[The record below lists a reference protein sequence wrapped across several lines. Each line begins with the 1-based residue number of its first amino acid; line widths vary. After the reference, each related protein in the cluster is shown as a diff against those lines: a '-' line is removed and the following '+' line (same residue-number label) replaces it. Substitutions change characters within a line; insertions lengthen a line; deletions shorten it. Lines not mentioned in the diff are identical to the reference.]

1 MAKEP
6 RSKVK
11 DCRFWADPEI
21 PEDFTGRQRCRR
33 CGLMGK
39 PGDQHHP
46 SDFDLED
53 LPETPPEDRS
63 DEIVGS
69 E

>member
-1 MAKEP
+1 MTKQS
-6 RSKVK
+6 RSKVT
-11 DCRFWADPEI
+11 DCRFWADPDI
-21 PEDFTGRQRCRR
+21 PPDHNGRCRCRR

-63 DEIVGS
+63 NEIVGS